1 MSAPF
6 DFFERLVL
14 RAIGTF
20 LIGALG
26 AFGDFA
32 AGSTS
37 CTGGSSAVIF
47 SAEGA
52 VAASLFGPRRH
63 CKESQRKEIL
73 HNSKGGKQVK
83 KSIELAKYL
92 RVQEVEKFYS
102 PF

>member
-6 DFFERLVL
+6 DFFERLAL
-14 RAIGTF
+14 RATGTF

-32 AGSTS
+32 ASSTS

-52 VAASLFGPRRH
+52 VAASLFG
-63 CKESQRKEIL
+63 SSSSLQRKPKEKDFTHLERRKTSKKEHRVGKIL
-73 HNSKGGKQVK
+73 TIPRG
-83 KSIELAKYL
+83 
-92 RVQEVEKFYS
+92 
-102 PF
+102 